1 MRLASRV
8 TPIQRNGLNAPA
20 ALLFHFQIDRRLG
33 AKPQTVQTPGK
44 AKQQQILLIWSG
56 NEAFS

>member
-8 TPIQRNGLNAPA
+8 TPVQRNGLDAQA
-20 ALLFHFQIDRRLG
+20 ALSFHFQIDRRLG

-44 AKQQQILLIWSG
+44 AKQQQILLIWSW